1 MAASKKIVLKK
12 QQLRNN
18 EYYNVQEI
26 QDRFYSQSKQK
37 YVFQDLISRII
48 EKGNI
53 LVAYRNIKSNA
64 GSKTPGVN
72 RYTIED
78 VEKYELH
85 KWVSYIRKRFENFSP
100 MPIRRVEIEKDDGRK
115 RPLGIPTI
123 EDRVIQQC
131 IKQILEP
138 IVEAKFYHGSYGFR
152 PDRGTKNAIARVY
165 QLVNIN
171 KLHYAVDIDIKSF
184 FDNVD
189 HGKLLK
195 QIWTIGIRDK
205 KLISIIS
212 SMMKAEIE
220 GIGIP
225 QKGVPQG
232 GILSPLLS
240 NIVLNELDWWISS
253 QWETMKTKNY
263 SNIGSKIKALK
274 KSNLKEMYIVRYC
287 DDFKILTRDVKSAQ
301 KIYVAVSN
309 WLKERLSLDV
319 NKEKSQIINLRKNYS
334 NFLGIKIK
342 AIKKAKGY
350 VVRSRISDKANK
362 KIKEKI
368 RNQIEEIR
376 KKCTINNVARLNSMI
391 LGWHNYYSM
400 ATLVNID
407 FREIKF
413 LVRKRL
419 FNRTRSI
426 RSDKLSESK
435 TYKRLYGK
443 YNFKTTSIC
452 NITIYPL
459 AGINFRIPKLIK
471 NQASRYT
478 IEGRYFIHKNLAPEF
493 KEDIKFLIDNPIKNE
508 SMEKN
513 DNRISLYVGQKG
525 LCHISKQKLKL
536 TEMVIR
542 NKLPKNKGGTDKYH
556 NLILVNKEI
565 SVLIDEKD
573 TNNINQCKEGIML
586 GKKAL
591 DKLNALRI
599 LVGNPMI

>member
-1 MAASKKIVLKK
+1 MEEKVLELLEKICEDSIVKENL
-12 QQLRNN
+12 
-18 EYYNVQEI
+18 EI
-26 QDRFYSQSKQK
+26 
-37 YVFQDLISRII
+37 DLFDNDLLDSLTFT
-48 EKGNI
+48 E
-53 LVAYRNIKSNA
+53 
-64 GSKTPGVN
+64 
-72 RYTIED
+72 
-78 VEKYELH
+78 
-85 KWVSYIRKRFENFSP
+85 
-100 MPIRRVEIEKDDGRK
+100 IRRVEIEKYDGRK

-123 EDRVIQQC
+123 EDRMIQQC

-138 IVEAKFYHGSYGFR
+138 IGEAKFYHGSYGFR
-152 PDRGTKNAIARVY
+152 PDRGTENAIAKVY
-165 QLVNIN
+165 QLVNVN
-171 KLHYAVDIDIKSF
+171 KLHYAIDIDIKSF
-184 FDNVD
+184 FDNVE

-195 QIWTIGIRDK
+195 QIWTMGIRDK

-212 SMMKAEIE
+212 SMVKAEIE

-240 NIVLNELDWWISS
+240 NIVLNELDWWISN
-253 QWETMKTKNY
+253 QWETMKTKGY
-263 SNIGSKIKALK
+263 SNTANKIRALK

-287 DDFKILTRDVKSAQ
+287 DDFKILTRNAKSAQ

-309 WLKERLSLDV
+309 WLKERLSLDI

-362 KIKEKI
+362 KIKDKI
-368 RNQIEEIR
+368 RNQIEKIKE
-376 KKCTINNVARLNSMI
+376 KCNVNSVTRLNSMI

-407 FREIKF
+407 FGEISF

-426 RSDKLSESK
+426 RSDKLCKSE
-435 TYKRLYGK
+435 TYERLYGK

-459 AGINFRIPKLIK
+459 AGISFRIPKLIK

-478 IEGRYFIHKNLAPEF
+478 IEGRCFIHKNLTPEF

-508 SMEKN
+508 SIEKN

-525 LCHISKQKLKL
+525 LCHISKQKLNL
-536 TEMVIR
+536 AEMVIR
-542 NKLPKNKGGTDKYH
+542 NKLPNNKGGTDSYH

-573 TNNINQCKEGIML
+573 TNKINQYKEGIEL
-586 GKKAL
+586 EKKAL